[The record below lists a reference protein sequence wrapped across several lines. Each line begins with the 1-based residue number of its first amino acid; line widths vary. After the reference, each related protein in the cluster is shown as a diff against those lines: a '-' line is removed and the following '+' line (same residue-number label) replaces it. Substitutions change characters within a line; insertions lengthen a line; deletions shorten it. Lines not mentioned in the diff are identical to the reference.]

1 MRVRLTR
8 VEPVTVLLANL
19 TLLKFNANGER
30 K

>member
-8 VEPVTVLLANL
+8 VEPVTVLLAYL
-19 TLLKFNANGER
+19 ILLKFNANGER